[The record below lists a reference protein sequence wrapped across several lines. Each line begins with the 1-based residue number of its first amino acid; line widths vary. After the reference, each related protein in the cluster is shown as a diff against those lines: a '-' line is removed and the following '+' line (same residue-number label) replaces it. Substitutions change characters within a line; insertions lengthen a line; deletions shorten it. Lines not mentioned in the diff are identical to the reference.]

1 VRLADPQFRARGGGE
16 EKRTTT
22 TTTTG
27 EPACDRFFFFFFFF
41 FSFFLFLFLIFYRI
55 DSGSSS
61 ETRKRETG
69 RGTAEDEKSYG
80 EEVRR
85 NEEGKERKGKAEV
98 ERNEGTEEE
107 EEEEEESGGMGC
119 FWSRHHDAEAPT
131 LDVVESQRPE
141 LGLWFFFCVFLVS
154 IVVELW
160 RSFLLCCC

>member
-1 VRLADPQFRARGGGE
+1 MIDSSSSSSSSSSL
-16 EKRTTT
+16 
-22 TTTTG
+22 
-27 EPACDRFFFFFFFF
+27 FFFFFF
-41 FSFFLFLFLIFYRI
+41 LIFDRI

-107 EEEEEESGGMGC
+107 EEEEESGGMGC

-154 IVVELW
+154 MVVELW